1 MMKFILR
8 AASGLALALLSA
20 PALAQTPGDTQ
31 TVTIGPVTGQSSQVC
46 VEIFPPLSG
55 NCVMYMPMGGSAS
68 IGWSPGPGWVI
79 VGTPVASSSG
89 TGDWSASPL
98 ALEAGGGSYIAQRNL
113 RRAYA
118 IALKLANQSG
128 KTDVAKALDTERQ
141 RLFAAYGANGA
152 VANTV
157 EMTGN
162 CAPDVLSGTDN
173 CTISLSV
180 TANIV
185 YVGPD
190 DPFALLVSLMQR
202 YKL

>member
-1 MMKFILR
+1 MDKIFYSMLG
-8 AASGLALALLSA
+8 AVLALAAA

-55 NCVMYMPMGGSAS
+55 NCVMWTTMGGSAS
-68 IGWSPGPGWVI
+68 IGWSPDPGWVI
-79 VGTPVASSSG
+79 AGTPLASSSG
-89 TGDWSASPL
+89 TGNWSASPL

-118 IALKLANQSG
+118 IALKMANLGG
-128 KTDVAKALDTERQ
+128 KTDVAKALEIERQ
-141 RLFAAYGANGA
+141 RLFAAYAPNGS
-152 VANTV
+152 VANTI

-162 CAPDVLSGTDN
+162 CTPGIDSSTDI
-173 CTISLSV
+173 CTVTISATTNL
-180 TANIV
+180 V

-202 YKL
+202 FKL